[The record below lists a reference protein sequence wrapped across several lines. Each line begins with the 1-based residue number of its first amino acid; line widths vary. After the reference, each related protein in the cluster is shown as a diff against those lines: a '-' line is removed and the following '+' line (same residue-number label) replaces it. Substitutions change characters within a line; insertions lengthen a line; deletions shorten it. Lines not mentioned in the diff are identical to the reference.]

1 MKISMKRVH
10 RPLTVVTVLLW
21 LGVLHFGGRFN
32 PFNIPGNFFNETLFC
47 LLIITVVVH
56 FLLWSR
62 KDSLLIAAFTAA
74 VVVGICQLLNVI

>member
-1 MKISMKRVH
+1 MGWEDRDYNQHSAWNNSWGSETPITKR
-10 RPLTVVTVLLW
+10 
-21 LGVLHFGGRFN
+21 
-32 PFNIPGNFFNETLFC
+32 